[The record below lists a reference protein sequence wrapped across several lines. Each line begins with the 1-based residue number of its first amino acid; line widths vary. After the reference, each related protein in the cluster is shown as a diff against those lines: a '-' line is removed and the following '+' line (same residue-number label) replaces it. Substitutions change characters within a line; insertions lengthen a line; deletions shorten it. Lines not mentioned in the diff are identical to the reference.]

1 MTPISR
7 RNVLAAA
14 GVGGVIAALNE
25 SMTLPVKSSEIS
37 AVRRGKIALEEHFSI
52 RDLMPNAKELTFFD
66 PDTLA
71 LIDPLLPE
79 LAEQRLA
86 AMDAAGIQL
95 SVLSQTGPGVQ
106 GVSNRSEATELA
118 IRSNNTLWKAVQEN
132 PTRFRGFAAVN
143 LLDVNAAC
151 QELKRCIQEL
161 GFVGVL
167 INGSTKGLYLD
178 DPGLNLF
185 WQTLEE
191 LKVPLYL
198 HPGIPTNHPASM
210 VDELEGA
217 TWEWS
222 FDTATQALRLIMK
235 NIFERHPE
243 AKVILGHMGE
253 NLPFYLWRLDSRFE
267 ITRYRSN
274 LSAKPSDIFKKHFYI
289 TTSGVCDDAALKC
302 SIDSIGANR
311 IMFATDYPYEDI
323 DFASRW
329 IEAANIDDKAKA
341 QICYSN
347 AERILKLY

>member
-1 MTPISR
+1 MAPISR
-7 RNVLAAA
+7 RNVLTAV
-14 GVGGVIAALNE
+14 GMGGVVAALNE
-25 SMTLPVKSSEIS
+25 SMSLPVMSSNTS
-37 AVRRGKIALEEHFSI
+37 AVRRGKIALEEHYSI
-52 RDLMPNAKELTFFD
+52 QELLPNSKELTFFD

-71 LIDPLLPE
+71 LIEPLLPE
-79 LAEQRLA
+79 LAERRLA

-118 IRSNNTLWKAVQEN
+118 ILANNTLWKAVQEN

-143 LLDVNAAC
+143 LLDINAAC
-151 QELKRCIQEL
+151 HELKRCIQEL

-167 INGSTKGLYLD
+167 VNGSTKGIYLD
-178 DPGLNLF
+178 DPRLDLF

-191 LKVPLYL
+191 LEVPLYL

-235 NIFERHPE
+235 NIFERHPK

-274 LSAKPSDIFKKHFYI
+274 LSSKPSVIFKNHFYI

-323 DFASRW
+323 NIASRW
-329 IEAANIDDKAKA
+329 IEAATIKDKAKV
-341 QICYSN
+341 QICYGN
-347 AERILKLY
+347 AERVLKLN

>member
-347 AERILKLY
+347 AERILKLN